1 VTKTIKGM
9 GIIAAMLS
17 AAALFVACGGSAPG
31 PAPAVP
37 TGPGTSP
44 LVALEMTTSA
54 ASVQTKA
61 GETTTVTV
69 TAIDANRN
77 ALDKIPIT
85 LSADSGIIAASST
98 STDSS
103 GRVTAT
109 FELGADR
116 GNRDV
121 TIRAA
126 SGAIS
131 STATLKVQGTTLAL
145 SASPPTATSAATP
158 VELTATV
165 VDASNVPLNNVVVSF
180 ATTGGTLSSAV
191 ATTDSTGVAK
201 VTLSGIVADATV
213 TATGANASG
222 QTSVKAGSTVL
233 PPPGPTGILIR
244 DISVQVNPSVV
255 APNGPG
261 SQANFSQLDVRV
273 LGDLDAAVGIPVT
286 NAPVRFRIASSP
298 PFGTLSVDTTMAP
311 VLSNSAGLV
320 SARFIPGEATTGTD
334 QVVICASV
342 DGVATLPGGGAPCN
356 ANEKSAR
363 LTISQQ
369 PLFVRISTN
378 NEIKK
383 VNDNL
388 DYEKA
393 FSIYVTDA
401 AGRGVPGVNVSVRL
415 LPFPDRPLGDP
426 NASDVPPSPNFL
438 RAYRKGYMVYAAGRW
453 VPSPDGVNPGAVVQ
467 CNNEDKNF
475 NGILDTGDLDRNN
488 DGKLYPGQSAA
499 FTLTENGV
507 TDSAGFVNLNIRHGQ
522 RFYFWATY
530 QIEARAAT
538 AGTERLTT
546 MDYTLSAA
554 EADVTAPAGP
564 GFAVSP
570 FGTVQDCQSPN

>member
-201 VTLSGIVADATV
+201 VTLSGIVADTTV
-213 TATGANASG
+213 TATGGNASG
-222 QTSVKAGSTVL
+222 QTSVKAGSTEL
-233 PPPGPTGILIR
+233 PPHSPAGVIIR

-273 LGDLDAAVGIPVT
+273 LGDVGAALGIPVG

-298 PFGTLSVDTTMAP
+298 PFGTLSVDTTAAP
-311 VLSNSAGLV
+311 VLSNSTGLA

-342 DGVATLPGGGAPCN
+342 DSVANLPIGVGEVRAPCGL
-356 ANEKSAR
+356 NEKPVR
-363 LTISQQ
+363 LTVSQQ

-378 NEIKK
+378 NEIQK
-383 VNDNL
+383 VDNNL
-388 DYEKA
+388 NYEKM
-393 FSIYVTDA
+393 FSIYVTNA
-401 AGRGVPGVNVSVRL
+401 AGQGVAGANVSVRL
-415 LPFPDRPLGDP
+415 LPLTYF
-426 NASDVPPSPNFL
+426 
-438 RAYRKGYMVYAAGRW
+438 KGRMNYVAGNW
-453 VPSPDGVNPGAVVQ
+453 TPVAPIYE
-467 CNNEDKNF
+467 CENEDKNF
-475 NGILDTGDLDRNN
+475 NGILDTGDNDLNG

-499 FTLTENGV
+499 FTLDNSGV
-507 TDSAGFVNLNIRHGQ
+507 TDSSGFMILRIKHGQ
-522 RFYFWATY
+522 SFSFWATY
-530 QIEARAAT
+530 QIEARSST

-546 MDYTLSAA
+546 MDYRLSAA
-554 EADVTAPAGP
+554 MADVTSQSGP

-570 FGTVQDCQSPN
+570 FGVNECDKTD